1 MLMQSPF
8 AFAVLKGKDM
18 VVTIANDSIKEMWS
32 KGKKIEGKPLIEI
45 LPELKDQNIPALLL
59 KVYNSGIPYM
69 ANESHSKLKR
79 NGKMEDV
86 YFNFVYQPYREVDET
101 ISGVTIIA
109 TEVTP
114 EVEFNKKIKES
125 EENFRQLAE
134 LMPQKISQ
142 ADALGNVFFYNQ
154 NWLSYSGLSLE
165 SLKNDGWK
173 KIIHPDEVS
182 KITKRWK
189 HSLKTGN
196 DFEMEIRFLNKKGEY
211 KWHLIRATAMKDE
224 SGNIV
229 KWLSAATE
237 IQKQIEQRTELEI
250 AVENRT
256 DDLKQANQELLK
268 INKELE
274 AFTYG
279 SSHDLQEPLRKIQ
292 TFAGRILEKENQNL
306 SEKGKEYFHLMKNA
320 AERMQT
326 LIQDLLAFSRI
337 NAAER
342 KFEKIDLNV
351 IIEEVKEEF
360 KEMIAEKQAVIEVKE
375 ICVVNII
382 PFQFRQLM
390 QNLFSNSLK
399 FCNPKIPPHIIIEC
413 RNIKYSKKNM
423 LNLPT
428 QKEYN
433 HIRITDNGIGFEREF
448 SEKIFEVFQR
458 LHSKEEYAG
467 TGIGLAIVKKI
478 VDNHN
483 GTITAISELGKGT
496 TFDIYIPASP

>member
-1 MLMQSPF
+1 
-8 AFAVLKGKDM
+8 
-18 VVTIANDSIKEMWS
+18 
-32 KGKKIEGKPLIEI
+32 
-45 LPELKDQNIPALLL
+45 
-59 KVYNSGIPYM
+59 
-69 ANESHSKLKR
+69 
-79 NGKMEDV
+79 
-86 YFNFVYQPYREVDET
+86 
-101 ISGVTIIA
+101 
-109 TEVTP
+109 
-114 EVEFNKKIKES
+114 
-125 EENFRQLAE
+125 
-134 LMPQKISQ
+134 
-142 ADALGNVFFYNQ
+142 
-154 NWLSYSGLSLE
+154 
-165 SLKNDGWK
+165 LKNDGWK
-173 KIIHPDEVS
+173 KILHPDEVS
-182 KITKRWK
+182 KITKHWK

-256 DDLKQANQELLK
+256 NDLKQANQELLK
-268 INKELE
+268 MNKELE

-292 TFAGRILEKENQNL
+292 TFAGRILEKENKNL
-306 SEKGKEYFHLMKNA
+306 SEKGQEYFHLMKNA

-360 KEMIAEKQAVIEVKE
+360 KEIIAEKQAVIEVKE
-375 ICVVNII
+375 ICIVNII

-399 FCNPKIPPHIIIEC
+399 FCNPNIPPHIIIEC

-423 LNLPT
+423 LNLPAE
-428 QKEYN
+428 KEYC
-433 HIRITDNGIGFEREF
+433 HIRITDNGIGFEKEF

-478 VDNHN
+478 VGNHN
-483 GTITAISELGKGT
+483 GIITATSELDKGT
-496 TFDIYIPASP
+496 TFDIYIPLSP